1 MPTRWLTLSD
11 YLLNQ
16 AVTESARRSTV
27 QLTESFARV
36 AASGA
41 PSDRRPALV
50 ELLNLGEVPL
60 KLYLTLIMMTAKPAA
75 EGGPRPLH
83 RETAPSHFAEMLG
96 YDDLAEGTKPPG
108 SGTRRVQRAMNALEQ
123 HGYIELTKQSGHH
136 PKIAVVHPA
145 GQMVAPYIT
154 LPIEFWKNGWIVALS
169 ARALAV
175 YLALRLMA
183 GGRKKQGE
191 GLHVSPY
198 DRSRFRLSDDTW
210 QRGTKDLRTE
220 GLLETRT
227 GIVETRGLRSRHRN
241 VYYLNFDR
249 VILDRPSD
257 PVEPIRP
264 PTKPWDPDGPPS
276 LTPWG

>member
-27 QLTESFARV
+27 QLTEGFARV

-41 PSDRRPALV
+41 PSDGRPALV

-60 KLYLTLIMMTAKPAA
+60 KLYLTLIMMTAKPAE

-108 SGTRRVQRAMNALEQ
+108 SGTRRVQRAMNALQQ

-136 PKIAVVHPA
+136 PKIGVVHPA

-154 LPIEFWKNGWIVALS
+154 LPIEFWKNGWVVALS

-210 QRGTKDLRTE
+210 QRGTKDLKTQ

-249 VILDRPSD
+249 VIMDRPSD

-264 PTKPWDPDGPPS
+264 PAKPWDPDGPSSP
-276 LTPWG
+276 TPWG